1 MEGQVTTESGWIR
14 STGSQEWKQT
24 ETPCTQA
31 AGAIG
36 ARAGG
41 ARAPLCGQPAK
52 PICRTAHAPTHHS
65 PLTTHL
71 RCTPV
76 SALRVCLSRQV
87 ATGTFASDPARRPPL
102 AASDLVLPRPGRLE
116 TALQRRQP
124 REPLSDAATKA
135 RRPAKCAALSG
146 ALRMTRAPR
155 ARIGGLTGEIF
166 AIANRRGG
174 GSWA

>member
-1 MEGQVTTESGWIR
+1 MTTESGWIR

-36 ARAGG
+36 ATAGG
-41 ARAPLCGQPAK
+41 ARAPLCGRRAG
-52 PICRTAHAPTHHS
+52 PICRTEHAPTHHS
-65 PLTTHL
+65 PLTFTAHA
-71 RCTPV
+71 V

-102 AASDLVLPRPGRLE
+102 AASDLVLSRPGRLE

-135 RRPAKCAALSG
+135 RRPAKYAALSG
-146 ALRMTRAPR
+146 ALQTTRAPR
-155 ARIGGLTGEIF
+155 ARIGGLIGEIF